1 MDARD
6 DTEPKNN
13 DHHDEGVSEFHK
25 KHEQGTAFDAADK
38 PADSKSRMKW
48 MIIVAVVVLAVAAG
62 AFYMGQRSGDKS
74 ADTQNNGQSAPAAD
88 AAQQAKALN
97 DQMDKL
103 YAKQD
108 YAGAVKLAEAQVA
121 KNRNAQNLLILAG
134 AYTNNKQY
142 PKAFAIY
149 DELDSKGQL
158 SGADT
163 MNAGE
168 VAQLAG
174 DKAKALGYFQKA
186 KTKLI
191 DEPHDQYSQRQ
202 VQFVDE
208 QITELQK

>member
-1 MDARD
+1 MKDE
-6 DTEPKNN
+6 TEPKNN
-13 DHHDEGVSEFHK
+13 DRQEEGVSDFHK
-25 KHEQGTAFDAADK
+25 EHERGTALDVATK
-38 PADSKSRMKW
+38 PAGDKSRLKW
-48 MIIVAVVVLAVAAG
+48 IIIIAVVVLAIAGG
-62 AFYMGQRSGDKS
+62 AFYLGQRSGDKD
-74 ADTQNNGQSAPAAD
+74 ADTQKDVPATPTASAGQE
-88 AAQQAKALN
+88 AKALN

-108 YAGAVKLAEAQVA
+108 YAGAVKLAEAQTA
-121 KNRNAQNLLILAG
+121 KNRNPQMLLILAG

-142 PKAFAIY
+142 TKAFAIY